1 MRRGGIVESPEVAGI
16 VGGDVAEGA
25 MMAKV
30 QMVGR
35 GRIGKSQIDD
45 EKL

>member
-1 MRRGGIVESPEVAGI
+1 MRRGGIVVSSEGRG
-16 VGGDVAEGA
+16 VGADVAEGA

-35 GRIGKSQIDD
+35 GRIGKRQIDD